1 MSMADQKTPEELAA
15 EAEAKARAEAEAK
28 AKAPKAKVAPAE
40 DTITLH
46 FEGAPYTGTLNIDA
60 EELAVDE
67 GTVKVPSRLV
77 AAARQ
82 AGFK

>member
-1 MSMADQKTPEELAA
+1 MAAKEKPPEGSDEGAPL
-15 EAEAKARAEAEAK
+15 EAE
-28 AKAPKAKVAPAE
+28 P
-40 DTITLH
+40 TITLH
-46 FEGAPYTGTLNIDA
+46 FEGAPYTGTLMVGV
-60 EELAVDE
+60 EEMEVTD